1 MPHGRSGM
9 RRAVGFRSNG
19 QGVDDRGD
27 AGIGPWS
34 LGVDVVVF
42 RWRCIWIVVLHPFTN
57 CGLHVCDL
65 ERQSV
70 KPWQSSQCRH
80 VDHLFDHRGSLSI
93 AIGFPVTQA
102 EEVEPDVWTSTV
114 MFWLGVSVGLALM
127 TTVVLSIGSL
137 MRGLHI
143 AQRDQGF
150 LICGGVLFQAVL
162 MLVQEL
168 L

>member
-1 MPHGRSGM
+1 MIAGMLALGHGLWVLMSWFSVGDAFGSWSYILLPIVASMCVIWNVNQSNHGRAANAGM
-9 RRAVGFRSNG
+9 WIISLI
-19 QGVDDRGD
+19 
-27 AGIGPWS
+27 IGA
-34 LGVDVVVF
+34 L
-42 RWRCIWIVVLHPFTN
+42 
-57 CGLHVCDL
+57 
-65 ERQSV
+65 
-70 KPWQSSQCRH
+70 
-80 VDHLFDHRGSLSI
+80 LSI